1 MKDNYIVIEGTIGAG
16 KTSLSTKIAEDFNAN
31 LILEQF
37 ADNSF
42 LPKFYEN
49 PERYAFPLEMSFMA
63 DRFGQ
68 LKKDLTQTKLFSSF
82 TISDY
87 FIDKCLIFS
96 SNNLKDDEFALYTK
110 LFEIIASFIPKP
122 DKIVYLY
129 KDVELLLENIKNRGR
144 SYEQNISA
152 EYLNNIQ
159 QAYLQYFSA
168 MTDVPIVIVD
178 TNKIDFIKNSSDYDY
193 LISIIQGE
201 YSNGIHRISQED
213 KYENGLFSD
222 K

>member
-68 LKKDLTQTKLFSSF
+68 LKKDLTQTKLFSNF

-129 KDVELLLENIKNRGR
+129 KDVDLLLENIKNRGR
-144 SYEQNISA
+144 TYEQNISA

-159 QAYLQYFSA
+159 QAYMQYFSA
-168 MTDVPIVIVD
+168 MTDVPIIIVD
-178 TNKIDFIKNSSDYDY
+178 TNKVDFIKNSSDYEY
-193 LISIIQGE
+193 LISIIKE
-201 YSNGIHRISQED
+201 DYSNGLHRISRED

-222 K
+222 